1 MTINN
6 CGYKKESV
14 GLTGYK
20 KEHCGYKKEH
30 CGYKK
35 RALWDSQATRK
46 GIPRSIGYKGDPT
59 WELPVRLDRNP
70 VLVKL
75 PVRMNENHS

>member
-1 MTINN
+1 MATR
-6 CGYKKESV
+6 KS
-14 GLTGYK
+14 
-20 KEHCGYKKEH
+20 
-30 CGYKK
+30 
-35 RALWDSQATRK
+35 LWDSQATRKSIVATRKSIVATRKSTVGLTGYKK

-75 PVRMNENHS
+75 PVRLNEKHS